1 MSDGAPPA
9 TASRFATTGYC
20 QPGRYYSL
28 DWNGQVRARS
38 QGNIPGPAIPSFPLF
53 PQNSVKGY
61 RLIQANALGIAPD
74 GTAYALGIY
83 GEYRYGSLVDVWIEV
98 YKRSADQLNWEYV
111 DWLQSAYGESWVAG
125 GVDPYSGEYYFGR
138 FTTVQ
143 VGWGQQQI
151 PIEFILYRINADGKI
166 EKVGNIKPQR
176 DIQRT
181 GDLSAI
187 NGFSLNG
194 DLSFDVLGNLHIL
207 AGHAYGADIWTVSRE
222 RLDTLNGGTIRSDTI
237 VENRR
242 PDGAQGA
249 VGAAFD
255 TNGWVWIATA
265 SQHFTF
271 NPTTNEMN
279 LLVANLNQTSS
290 ETDLASCQI
299 PPTLS
304 VKKVLSGPRFA
315 NEQFM
320 LSVDYRTNGS
330 FSEYT
335 APVTTAGSG
344 SEITGGVTTVVVAG
358 ATYRISESVVDE
370 TEQVNADMYESTLS
384 CVDQNGTQ
392 YAQGDGTITIPSS
405 VFVTN
410 DQGLTEQVVANMSCT
425 LTNTPRQGSVSWSK
439 VDDSTQAQLVPGS
452 QWRLNGPFDTNLDI
466 ADCVAE
472 DAGQCPG
479 PDKDPSAGKFMVD
492 KINFG
497 TYTLSET
504 KAPTGYEAMADP
516 VSVVVS
522 KDVPDVHVG
531 SLVNTR
537 IPGEVTWQK
546 VDNLT
551 PANRLAG
558 SVWTLTG
565 PLGEDGAQLSV
576 EITDCVADTDAKCA
590 GPDKDHSAG
599 GFRIG
604 DLAWGDYVLSEKQA
618 PAGYSLDEADH
629 AFMIKADQLA
639 YNFDQPFVNLPR
651 EAPTLPLTGG
661 LSRDHYALAGVG
673 VFGTGLAVAG
683 ALGFKRRRRWHHQ
696 P

>member
-1 MSDGAPPA
+1 M
-9 TASRFATTGYC
+9 
-20 QPGRYYSL
+20 
-28 DWNGQVRARS
+28 
-38 QGNIPGPAIPSFPLF
+38 
-53 PQNSVKGY
+53 
-61 RLIQANALGIAPD
+61 
-74 GTAYALGIY
+74 
-83 GEYRYGSLVDVWIEV
+83 
-98 YKRSADQLNWEYV
+98 
-111 DWLQSAYGESWVAG
+111 
-125 GVDPYSGEYYFGR
+125 
-138 FTTVQ
+138 Q

-194 DLSFDVLGNLHIL
+194 
-207 AGHAYGADIWTVSRE
+207 
-222 RLDTLNGGTIRSDTI
+222 GTIRSDTI
-237 VENRR
+237 VGNRR

-255 TNGWVWIATA
+255 TDGWAWIATA

-279 LLVANLNQTSS
+279 LLVANLNQASV

-320 LSVDYRTNGS
+320 LSVDYRSNGS

-358 ATYRISESVVDE
+358 ATYRITEPVVDE

-392 YAQGDGTITIPSS
+392 YVQSDGTITIPPS
-405 VFVTN
+405 VSVTN
-410 DQGLTEQVVANMSCT
+410 DQGLTVQVVANMCCT

-439 VDDSTQAQLVPGS
+439 VDDSTPAELVPGS

-479 PDKDPSAGKFMVD
+479 PDKDPAAGKFMVD
-492 KINFG
+492 KTNFG
-497 TYTLSET
+497 TCMLSET

-516 VSVVVS
+516 VQVVVS
-522 KDVPDVHVG
+522 KDALDVQVG
-531 SLVNTR
+531 NLVNTK
-537 IPGEVTWQK
+537 IPGAVTWQK
-546 VDNLT
+546 IENLARQ
-551 PANRLAG
+551 PARR
-558 SVWTLTG
+558 
-565 PLGEDGAQLSV
+565 LSV
-576 EITDCVADTDAKCA
+576 DFDR
-590 GPDKDHSAG
+590 SA
-599 GFRIG
+599 
-604 DLAWGDYVLSEKQA
+604 
-618 PAGYSLDEADH
+618 
-629 AFMIKADQLA
+629 
-639 YNFDQPFVNLPR
+639 
-651 EAPTLPLTGG
+651 
-661 LSRDHYALAGVG
+661 
-673 VFGTGLAVAG
+673 
-683 ALGFKRRRRWHHQ
+683 
-696 P
+696 